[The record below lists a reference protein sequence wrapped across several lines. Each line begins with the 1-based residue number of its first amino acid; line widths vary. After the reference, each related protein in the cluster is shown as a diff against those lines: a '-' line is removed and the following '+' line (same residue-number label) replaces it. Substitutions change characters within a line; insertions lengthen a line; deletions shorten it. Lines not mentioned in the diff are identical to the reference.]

1 MRTIHTAILHCAA
14 VPSGWYL
21 NRTAVQMVAEVRR
34 WHLERGFNDIGYH
47 YLIAPS
53 GSVAVGR
60 PLNKE
65 GAHVA
70 GHNKGTV
77 GILLI
82 ETVRI
87 TAVKTFDHYFEYNQ
101 LLACRALIKGLNVSD
116 VKGHNDYSA
125 KLCPGFSVKA
135 QDWL

>member
-1 MRTIHTAILHCAA
+1 MRKIDTAILHCAA

-21 NRTAVQMVAEVRR
+21 NRTAAQMVAEVRR

-53 GSVAVGR
+53 GSVAIGR
-60 PLNKE
+60 PLYKE
-65 GAHVA
+65 GAHVSR
-70 GHNKGTV
+70 HNKGTV

-87 TAVKTFDHYFEYNQ
+87 NAIKTFDHYFTHNQ
-101 LLACRALIKGLNVSD
+101 RLACRALISGLNVTD
-116 VKGHNDYSA
+116 VKGHNDYAS

-135 QDWL
+135 SDWL